1 MKMIFFVRFSR
12 KKKLWRIKK
21 KQKQKQ
27 TKKQF
32 TLRWTDPGTERN
44 KPRNFFIEIVKITM
58 FSDCLPLHDG
68 SRLYLLRLYS
78 VA

>member
-44 KPRNFFIEIVKITM
+44 KPRKF
-58 FSDCLPLHDG
+58 
-68 SRLYLLRLYS
+68 Y
-78 VA
+78 